1 MKELLKY
8 EFRKTWTAKLVV
20 LGIAAVLEIV
30 FLVGLALG
38 PDGEAGVRLIGISA
52 PMLAMTAIFG
62 ILFIGIQSVVILHRD
77 MNTRQGY
84 MLYMTPRN
92 SYQILGAKYLENGL
106 SLTLSGAA
114 FFLLGLLDVT
124 ALFSRF
130 GQLDQLWE
138 MGKQFMR
145 MLGAEVEL
153 NTGVFLS
160 LTVAMLASWLAVV
173 AIAYLADIVSS
184 ALLNGKKMNGLI
196 SFLFFVILSMLHSW
210 LQNLL
215 ISRGM
220 NFTDTMLIETA
231 ISLVYSAVMYFL
243 SAYVMDHFLSV

>member
-30 FLVGLALG
+30 FLIGLALG
-38 PDGEAGVRLIGISA
+38 PEGETGTRLIGISTPLLVMA
-52 PMLAMTAIFG
+52 AIFG
-62 ILFIGIQSVVILHRD
+62 VLFIGIQSVVILHRD
-77 MNTRQGY
+77 MNTKQGY

-138 MGKQFMR
+138 MARQFMR
-145 MLGAEVEL
+145 MMGAEVEL

-160 LTVAMLASWLAVV
+160 FTVSMLASWLAVV

-184 ALLNGKKMNGLI
+184 ALLNGKKLNGLI
-196 SFLFFVILSMLHSW
+196 SFVFFVLLSALHGW

-215 ISRGM
+215 LGRGM
-220 NFTDTMLIETA
+220 GFSEMMLAEAA
-231 ISLVYSAVMYFL
+231 ISLAYSAIMYFL

>member
-1 MKELLKY
+1 M
-8 EFRKTWTAKLVV
+8 V
-20 LGIAAVLEIV
+20 LGIVAVLEII
-30 FLVGLALG
+30 FLAGLALG
-38 PDGEAGVRLIGISA
+38 PDGEAGIRLIGIST
-52 PMLAMTAIFG
+52 PMLAMAAIFG
-62 ILFIGIQSVVILHRD
+62 VLFIGIQSVVILHRD

-124 ALFSRF
+124 LLFSRF

-160 LTVAMLASWLAVV
+160 LVVAMLASWLAVV

-196 SFLFFVILSMLHSW
+196 SFLFFVLLSLLHSW

-215 ISRGM
+215 IGRGM
-220 NFTDTMLIETA
+220 NFTDMMLIETA
-231 ISLVYSAVMYFL
+231 VSLAYSAVMYFL
-243 SAYVMDHFLSV
+243 SANVMDHFLRV